1 MKTNQEYK
9 NAALAAL
16 KGNWTQAVLAGFAF
30 FAVSIVLNMP
40 SASNPE
46 GVFASLVS
54 LVGSICLVMPLS
66 VGLCTAYREL
76 YLGKNVNVIEN
87 TFKTG
92 FANWKHN
99 VGGMLL
105 VSVYTFAWMLLLV
118 VPGVIKA
125 FAYALTPFILAER
138 PELSA
143 NEAIE
148 LSMKMMDGHKRELFI
163 LLFSFIG
170 WYFLSAITLCIGALW
185 VVPYQYTAMAAFYE
199 DVKAEYESRQ
209 TVVA

>member
-30 FAVSIVLNMP
+30 FVISMVLNMP

-66 VGLCTAYREL
+66 VGLCAAYREL
-76 YLGKNVNVIEN
+76 YLSKNVNVVEN

-92 FANWKHN
+92 LANWKHN

-105 VSVYTFAWMLLLV
+105 VSVYTFAWMLLLI

-148 LSMKMMDGHKRELFI
+148 LSMKMMDGHKLELFI

-170 WYFLSAITLCIGALW
+170 WYLLSVITLCIGALW

>member
-30 FAVSIVLNMP
+30 FVISMVLNMP

-66 VGLCTAYREL
+66 VGLCAAYREL
-76 YLGKNVNVIEN
+76 YLSKNVNVVEN

-92 FANWKHN
+92 LANWKHN

-148 LSMKMMDGHKRELFI
+148 LSMKMMDGHKLELFI

-170 WYFLSAITLCIGALW
+170 WYLLSVITLCIGALW